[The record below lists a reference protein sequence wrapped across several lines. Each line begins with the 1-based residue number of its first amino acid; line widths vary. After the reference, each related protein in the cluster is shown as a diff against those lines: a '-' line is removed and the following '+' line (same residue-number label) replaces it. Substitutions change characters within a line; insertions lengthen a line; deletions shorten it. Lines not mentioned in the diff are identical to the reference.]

1 MLGPGGPRA
10 FSARAGGAGVYRR
23 NYRAAAGM
31 RVHDPASKTR
41 FIHHI
46 VPGPMP
52 PVAGVNMQASIEST
66 GNLERRLTFSLPEDR
81 LQTHISGRLGEIART
96 TRIKGFRPGKVPA
109 KVIEQRFGQQVRSE
123 AVDGLLRETF
133 DAALREHELRIAGT
147 PRIDKGEGE
156 LSFVATVELV
166 PDFGDVDVSKLTVVR
181 HSAEINDADIDQMI
195 TNLREQRR
203 SWSPVTRGAQDG
215 DLVALETWSQA
226 GEERLPAEGTEKG
239 SVIVGQGMMFEQ
251 IEQGLVGLTAG
262 EEKTLDV
269 EFPADWRVPA
279 LAGKQVKV
287 TVKAVD
293 VSAPVLPE
301 VDAEF
306 IKSFGV
312 KGGDVEQFRKDIRA
326 NLERELKGALMN
338 RLRREV
344 GEQLIA
350 AYASVE
356 MPPRLVENEARAMLD
371 QQLEQIRRSGR
382 NPGDVPA
389 DAHEGFKDAAAKRV
403 LVGLLVGEV
412 ARRNDLRLD
421 PKRLNETMRLIAS
434 TYEEPEQV
442 IEMYRNDPQLMSGL
456 QNRVM
461 EEQVIDWIAERAQHT
476 EEKLSFQ
483 DAIRQ

>member
-1 MLGPGGPRA
+1 
-10 FSARAGGAGVYRR
+10 
-23 NYRAAAGM
+23 
-31 RVHDPASKTR
+31 
-41 FIHHI
+41 
-46 VPGPMP
+46 
-52 PVAGVNMQASIEST
+52 MQASIETT
-66 GNLERRLTFSLPEDR
+66 GNLERRLSFSLPEDR
-81 LQTHISGRLGEIART
+81 LNTHISGRLGEIART

-109 KVIEQRFGQQVRSE
+109 KVIEQRFGAQVRGE

-133 DAALREHELRIAGT
+133 DAAIREHSLRVVGS
-147 PRIDKGEGE
+147 PRIDKGEQGD

-166 PDFGDVDVSKLTVVR
+166 PEFGEIDVAKLNVVR
-181 HSAEINDADIDQMI
+181 HVAEIGDADIDQMI
-195 TNLREQRR
+195 ENLRQQRR
-203 SWSPVTRGAQDG
+203 TWVPVSRGAKEG
-215 DLVALETWSQA
+215 DLVALETFSQA
-226 GEERLPAEGTEKG
+226 GDERLPAEGTEKG
-239 SVIVGQGMMFEQ
+239 TIVIGQNMMFEA
-251 IEQGLVGLTAG
+251 IEKGLVGLAKG

-269 EFPADWRVPA
+269 EFPADWRVEA
-279 LAGKQVKV
+279 LAGKTVQVTVKV
-287 TVKAVD
+287 TEVSEESLPAVD
-293 VSAPVLPE
+293 
-301 VDAEF
+301 DAF

-312 KGGDVEQFRKDIRA
+312 KAGDVEQFRKDIRA

-350 AYASVE
+350 NFSSVE
-356 MPPRLVENEARAMLD
+356 LPPRLVENEARAMLA
-371 QQLEQIRRSGR
+371 QQVEQIRRSGR
-382 NPGDVPA
+382 DPGQVPA
-389 DAHEGFKDAAAKRV
+389 DAHEGFKEAAGKRV

-412 ARRNDLRLD
+412 ARINDLKLE

-483 DAIRQ
+483 DAIRG